1 MGRWTAEYQ
10 DTVFLS
16 KLKGLVS
23 GAIKRSKLE
32 KGEPSISY
40 KHFVED
46 LDAGDSFTTT
56 VIDILVQELAER
68 RLRSSPGDRRLIA
81 DRTAK
86 SLRLLATPIRIY
98 RERRNTGRR
107 AVNLTEYLITPPE
120 EMGMED
126 DDDEFETMLG
136 RATMPSMP
144 EGARTSTSELFD
156 AYYSPAWTTA
166 SAVRRSLPV
175 AGPPTPA
182 LSDDSSPPPGLPPPA
197 TGRVGNVWS
206 LPPAAASSL
215 SLSLS
220 RQPSIRRPTR
230 SRTSD
235 FHEFTAQRRSSTRD
249 SRTADP
255 GAGDESWARTS
266 RSTRRFFPF
275 SHQSRRHDSRAGND
289 TQGDSA
295 GEISDEALYL
305 EPEST
310 VPFYSFPTPSTSSL
324 NDDHPPETSE
334 QRATSVPRLRR
345 GGVRPP
351 ESLLLRRVS
360 PALDIA
366 PPSPA
371 SSSEGVV
378 EFATGA
384 ILTADAASYPTPGE
398 SGNETPVR
406 EDENQSA
413 LRLTEVIGQV

>member
-56 VIDILVQELAER
+56 VIEILVQELAER

-86 SLRLLATPIRIY
+86 SLRMLATPIRIY
-98 RERRNTGRR
+98 RERRNPGRR
-107 AVNLTEYLITPPE
+107 AVNLTEYLITPPD

-126 DDDEFETMLG
+126 DDDEFETMLD

-156 AYYSPAWTTA
+156 AYYPPSWTTA
-166 SAVRRSLPV
+166 SAVRRPLPV

-182 LSDDSSPPPGLPPPA
+182 LSDDSSPPPGLSPPA
-197 TGRVGNVWS
+197 TARGGNVWS
-206 LPPAAASSL
+206 LPPAATSSI
-215 SLSLS
+215 SLS
-220 RQPSIRRPTR
+220 RPPSNRRPIR

-235 FHEFTAQRRSSTRD
+235 FNEFTAQRRSSTRD
-249 SRTADP
+249 LRTAEP
-255 GAGDESWARTS
+255 GAGDESWTRTS

-275 SHQSRRHDSRAGND
+275 SYQSRRHDSRAGND
-289 TQGDSA
+289 TQGDST

-310 VPFYSFPTPSTSSL
+310 LPFYSSSL
-324 NDDHPPETSE
+324 SDDLHPEVSE
-334 QRATSVPRLRR
+334 QRATSIPRLRR

-366 PPSPA
+366 APLSPA
-371 SSSEGVV
+371 SSSEEVA

-384 ILTADAASYPTPGE
+384 SPPAEAASYPTPGE
-398 SGNETPVR
+398 SGNENSVR
-406 EDENQSA
+406 EDENQSS
-413 LRLTEVIGQV
+413 LRHTEVISQA